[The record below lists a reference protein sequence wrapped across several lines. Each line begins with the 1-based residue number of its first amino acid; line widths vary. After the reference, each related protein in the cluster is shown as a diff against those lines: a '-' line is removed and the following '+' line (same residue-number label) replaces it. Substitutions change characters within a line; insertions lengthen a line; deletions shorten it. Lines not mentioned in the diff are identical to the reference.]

1 MPEFFRQF
9 FYDEEER
16 SEDLSE
22 TLSGKTRV
30 IHIYKQMCKLAAFW
44 FLLEQQNFFN

>member
-9 FYDEEER
+9 FIR
-16 SEDLSE
+16 KKKNSEVFSK
-22 TLSGKTRV
+22 TLPDKTRV